1 MSLEIIVSENSAT
14 KNGRETYIGAK
25 KIKYK
30 QTEDL
35 CCLREIADQNNRRFM
50 MTKKTEE

>member
-25 KIKYK
+25 KSNTNRQKTCAVFAKLQTKI
-30 QTEDL
+30 TEDS
-35 CCLREIADQNNRRFM
+35 
-50 MTKKTEE
+50 